1 MEPATLMSSETD
13 ARQDY
18 HIGPSVASG
27 DVDGSG
33 EDGWGL
39 WQINV
44 EPAREDPDVFDCSE
58 LVQWAA
64 SPMPGGTEVAM
75 ETLTIAHEGL
85 VLV

>member
-1 MEPATLMSSETD
+1 MEPATLMPGETD
-13 ARQDY
+13 ARQDDR
-18 HIGPSVASG
+18 IGLSAAFA

-33 EDGWGL
+33 EDSWGL

-64 SPMPGGTEVAM
+64 SPTPGGAEVAM
-75 ETLTIAHEGL
+75 ETLAIAHEGL
-85 VLV
+85 LLL